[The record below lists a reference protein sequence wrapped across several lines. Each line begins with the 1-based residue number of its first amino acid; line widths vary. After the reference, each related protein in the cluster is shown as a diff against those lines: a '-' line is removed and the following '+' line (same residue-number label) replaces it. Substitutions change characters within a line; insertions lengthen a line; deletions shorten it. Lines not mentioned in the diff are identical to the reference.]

1 MTLTRPV
8 TRDGV
13 TDEVAIEEPLE
24 IRVDGAPIAV
34 TMRTPGHDE
43 ELALGFLYGEGLI
56 DVARPVGL
64 TDDFAANIQGHI
76 DRVAERAT
84 ALGGV
89 VDGTLRDAA
98 RKSQLGGKEEPTP
111 KNAPQMAW
119 LEELADSYA
128 RCGQRVSQ
136 GVKETDDADDFVT
149 ADLLTDVLHDL
160 DKHLWLIESH
170 LNR

>member
-1 MTLTRPV
+1 MKTALLPTRNPLKATV
-8 TRDGV
+8 RRQSVGV
-13 TDEVAIEEPLE
+13 LNPLVADLF
-24 IRVDGAPIAV
+24 D
-34 TMRTPGHDE
+34 
-43 ELALGFLYGEGLI
+43 LY
-56 DVARPVGL
+56 ARIKQAHWNLRGSSFVSL
-64 TDDFAANIQGHI
+64 HKLLDDFAANIQGHI

-128 RCGQRVSQ
+128 RCGERVSQ